1 MPLKLILMA
10 LNLNLISASV
20 KQYGTPLF
28 QLEETIGTFDANTA
42 DVTVVDEH
50 TFMFQGY
57 YVRLRNKAIEDG
69 HTTASDR
76 EWTMGQFVSTRDYEF
91 NGTTY
96 PAGRQ
101 VLMAF

>member
-1 MPLKLILMA
+1 MA

-20 KQYGTPLF
+20 KKYGTPLF
-28 QLEETIGTFDANTA
+28 QIEETIGTFTA
-42 DVTVVDEH
+42 QTEGVTIIDDT
-50 TFMFQGY
+50 TFMLQGY
-57 YVRLRNKAIEDG
+57 YVRLRNKNIEAG
-69 HTTASDR
+69 ETTATDR
-76 EWTMGQFVSTRDYEF
+76 EWTMAQFVSTREFEF